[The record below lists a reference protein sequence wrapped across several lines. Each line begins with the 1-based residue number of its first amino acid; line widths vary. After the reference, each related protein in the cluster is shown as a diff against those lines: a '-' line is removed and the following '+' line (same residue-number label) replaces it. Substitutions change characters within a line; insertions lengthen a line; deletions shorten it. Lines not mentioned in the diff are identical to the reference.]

1 MCGRLNGQSGK
12 AKTPFIG
19 FQDLAQSFPGCVAEK
34 FPHQTSLH
42 LAPLHDQLIR
52 IKMPLN
58 MTLSDMRDKC
68 EIVNSIISLYVTTI
82 TRQLKVPLNITL
94 GDMRDNYELVNSL
107 SPHSLLHCC
116 AHWDGPLSPFFLF
129 QISIFSLSFSFSS
142 FGWIVAGKFFHSH
155 LAPNGFQY
163 WSRIIIKCFHQ
174 NLEI

>member
-1 MCGRLNGQSGK
+1 MCGGLNGQSGK

-68 EIVNSIISLYVTTI
+68 EIINSMISSYVTT
-82 TRQLKVPLNITL
+82 TSRQLKVPLNITL
-94 GDMRDNYELVNSL
+94 GDMRDNYEFFVTPLAAALLCSL
-107 SPHSLLHCC
+107 RWST
-116 AHWDGPLSPFFLF
+116 FTF
-129 QISIFSLSFSFSS
+129 FSLSNFNL
-142 FGWIVAGKFFHSH
+142 FFV
-155 LAPNGFQY
+155 
-163 WSRIIIKCFHQ
+163 I
-174 NLEI
+174 